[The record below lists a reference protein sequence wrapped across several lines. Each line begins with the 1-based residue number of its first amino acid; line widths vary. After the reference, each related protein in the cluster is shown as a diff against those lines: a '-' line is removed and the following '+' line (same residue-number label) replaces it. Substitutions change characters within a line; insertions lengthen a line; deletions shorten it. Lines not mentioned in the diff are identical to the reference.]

1 MPQRVSSNGGGGRRE
16 APGPFDGI
24 WRLFRLIL
32 MRPSG
37 LAWLM
42 TLGVY
47 APLSLWVTHKF
58 REKINEDAVFYIHRA
73 YLLTHG
79 YAWVSISAYWSPLLS
94 WCIAPFFLL
103 SHHGRLVIDPLHAT
117 HLVLALWGGLFVLAV
132 DRLFRRL
139 LNVPVRW
146 RAAAL
151 LCVALLAIFI
161 ETRTITPD
169 SLLGALLAF
178 YFSIA
183 AQPRFLGQRR
193 GPFYAGLAGGLCYL
207 CKAYGLPFILAHHT
221 CNCLYRAW
229 LVRRAAKSEGQ
240 TANPGFA
247 IGGSAFRAWLFG
259 LVGFAVLALPWITT
273 LSIKY
278 GRPVFSTNKAFN
290 HLAVG
295 PPEIIA
301 RTDFPDCPNIP
312 KNPFLTANE
321 IVDLQHWPDWS
332 PFSSW
337 RNFSWQIGVIYQHAW
352 QACYDTWS
360 FDNYGISLG
369 ALLFTLAVA
378 VACLKMGRRSPLP
391 FPAVELWIA
400 GTGAIYLSGFMI
412 VAYENRYVVPVMVP
426 LAIALVLRLGWGARQ
441 YLWGG
446 VGALA
451 SDIGDF
457 AQPIPAA
464 RPSWLKHPDDVHHR
478 AKACWVVELL
488 IYASLVAFFMAML
501 NDAWP
506 YLDDPGGFR
515 AVYRQVAQRMLAAGL
530 GHERFTSTETPR
542 GACVAYYLN
551 QKLIP
556 FPWYVDL
563 GELEKSLAE
572 RRVRTIIIWRYPVF
586 PAASREMS
594 AVRLVQAHRNHWER
608 ELRIRMRSVLIV
620 EVYVWHRHLRHHPAH
635 KKPTAA
641 RLG

>member
-1 MPQRVSSNGGGGRRE
+1 
-16 APGPFDGI
+16 
-24 WRLFRLIL
+24 
-32 MRPSG
+32 
-37 LAWLM
+37 
-42 TLGVY
+42 
-47 APLSLWVTHKF
+47 
-58 REKINEDAVFYIHRA
+58 
-73 YLLTHG
+73 
-79 YAWVSISAYWSPLLS
+79 
-94 WCIAPFFLL
+94 
-103 SHHGRLVIDPLHAT
+103 
-117 HLVLALWGGLFVLAV
+117 
-132 DRLFRRL
+132 
-139 LNVPVRW
+139 
-146 RAAAL
+146 
-151 LCVALLAIFI
+151 
-161 ETRTITPD
+161 
-169 SLLGALLAF
+169 
-178 YFSIA
+178 
-183 AQPRFLGQRR
+183 
-193 GPFYAGLAGGLCYL
+193 
-207 CKAYGLPFILAHHT
+207 
-221 CNCLYRAW
+221 
-229 LVRRAAKSEGQ
+229 VRRAAKSEGQ